1 MMTTADRNAFAVKD
15 RGQIMRVDADRLE
28 GDDRPFVMGLADD
41 SDAVQFSQ
49 TTCRGARLLRALQHV
64 GRSGCADRRRRRG
77 AEGVWLMDDNL
88 RELYQEIILDHSR
101 HPRHFGA
108 LGAANH
114 VAEGHN
120 PLCGDRVK
128 VYLQVDDKGRIADVS
143 FEGRGCAI
151 SVASAS
157 LMTEMLKGRTI
168 EDAEA
173 LMGGFLDM
181 VKGENVGGLKGDD
194 RELLEV
200 MAGVSAFPMRV
211 KCATLAWH
219 AMKAALD
226 NEGVARTE

>member
-1 MMTTADRNAFAVKD
+1 
-15 RGQIMRVDADRLE
+15 
-28 GDDRPFVMGLADD
+28 
-41 SDAVQFSQ
+41 
-49 TTCRGARLLRALQHV
+49 
-64 GRSGCADRRRRRG
+64 
-77 AEGVWLMDDNL
+77 MDENL

-101 HPRHFGA
+101 HPRHFGP
-108 LGAANH
+108 LPAASH

-128 VYLQVDDKGRIADVS
+128 VYLRVDANGRIDDVS

-157 LMTEMLKGRTI
+157 LMTEMLIGRRI
-168 EDAEA
+168 EDAEK
-173 LMGGFLDM
+173 LMGGFLHL
-181 VKGENVGGLKGDD
+181 VKGENVDSLQEDD
-194 RELLEV
+194 RERLEV

-226 NEGVARTE
+226 NESAARTE